1 MVSPLEGAVA
11 VITGGAGRIGSAL
24 ARRCAEEGARAVVVA
39 DKDQAGAAEV
49 ATALPGADHL
59 AIRLD
64 VTVESEVRGAV
75 EWVEQRLGSI
85 DLWCST
91 AEVVGGTGLGSDAD
105 WERAWKL
112 HVMAQVFAA
121 RAVLPGMVE
130 RHRGH
135 LLITAS
141 AAGLLTEPA
150 TAPYPVTKHAA
161 VALAEW
167 LAIEYGGTGVTV
179 SCLCPPFSLTPA
191 PAGAATAE
199 SGTDPMD
206 PDDIAEAVVKALPE
220 EHFLILPDPRVAS
233 YEQSRLG
240 DRDRWLAG
248 MRRLADRIGTRR
260 AGRAARR

>member
-1 MVSPLEGAVA
+1 RASLHVHDRVLPVATRAGRHLVSPLEGAVA
-11 VITGGAGRIGSAL
+11 VIAGGAGRIGSAL
-24 ARRCAEEGARAVVVA
+24 ARRCVAEGAKAVVVA

-49 ATALPGADHL
+49 AATLPGSDHL
-59 AIRLD
+59 ALRLD

-75 EWVEQRLGSI
+75 EWVEQRLGPI

-112 HVMAQVFAA
+112 HVMAHVFAA

-130 RHRGH
+130 RRRGH

-167 LAIEYGGTGVTV
+167 LAIEYGGTGVTI
-179 SCLCPPFSLTPA
+179 SCLCPPFTAKPDQ
-191 PAGAATAE
+191 PEGATTE
-199 SGTDPMD
+199 P
-206 PDDIAEAVVKALPE
+206 L
-220 EHFLILPDPRVAS
+220 
-233 YEQSRLG
+233 Q
-240 DRDRWLAG
+240 
-248 MRRLADRIGTRR
+248 
-260 AGRAARR
+260 